1 VRGFVP
7 APEVGR
13 FVGRETACVRV
24 DGRRICAEDVG
35 RFGIEL
41 EGRLPINGGSLG
53 LDARPCVGVAGRKVC
68 ADGVG
73 RIGREAE
80 GSPLASDGMM
90 GLDDGRCVAA
100 CATCAESGVGR
111 FGEEGKFSSSD
122 SGGAF
127 IDEGRSDVG
136 VGRRAD
142 ESKDE
147 EGRMDVAVGRSV
159 VEDGLEDDEE
169 AEVAGG
175 CSRLS
180 TAEQNVHPAS
190 LRI

>member
-1 VRGFVP
+1 
-7 APEVGR
+7 
-13 FVGRETACVRV
+13 
-24 DGRRICAEDVG
+24 
-35 RFGIEL
+35 
-41 EGRLPINGGSLG
+41 
-53 LDARPCVGVAGRKVC
+53 VGVAGRKVC

-73 RIGREAE
+73 RFGREAE
-80 GSPLASDGMM
+80 GSPLASDGMVS
-90 GLDDGRCVAA
+90 LDDGRCVGVAA

-169 AEVAGG
+169 AEAGQPPWVDAVVLVRRSRMSIQRRSGFDVACGF
-175 CSRLS
+175 S
-180 TAEQNVHPAS
+180 
-190 LRI
+190 